1 MYLTIAVG
9 IFNLKKKKKKKKKKR
24 KKKQKHEQMDVGHF
38 LPGSL
43 AMYFSSWGWVIIR

>member
-9 IFNLKKKKKKKKKKR
+9 VFNLKKKKKK

-43 AMYFSSWGWVIIR
+43 AMYSSSWGWVIIG